1 MYTGSA
7 AIPARRRRT
16 AGRRGRPPKA
26 SEKLRNPA
34 DAPREIAIDIGQVFE
49 LPEDAARRYALK
61 SPYKDQRL
69 SQLTLAGGKPHTF
82 TLEAFEVLVFDATA
96 R

>member
-1 MYTGSA
+1 
-7 AIPARRRRT
+7 
-16 AGRRGRPPKA
+16 
-26 SEKLRNPA
+26 
-34 DAPREIAIDIGQVFE
+34 VFE